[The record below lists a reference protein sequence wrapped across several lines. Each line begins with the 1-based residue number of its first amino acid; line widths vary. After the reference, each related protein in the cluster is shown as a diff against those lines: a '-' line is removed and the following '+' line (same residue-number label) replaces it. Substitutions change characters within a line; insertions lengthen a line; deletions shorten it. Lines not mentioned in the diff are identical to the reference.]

1 MLNEEGDLLDIHPPP
16 MEFTNEEPSIR
27 TFQVPQIQ
35 HLDYADS
42 TEQHFRPRL
51 TWRWSIISYEF
62 QECKLL
68 FVFDDK

>member
-51 TWRWSIISYEF
+51 T
-62 QECKLL
+62 
-68 FVFDDK
+68 